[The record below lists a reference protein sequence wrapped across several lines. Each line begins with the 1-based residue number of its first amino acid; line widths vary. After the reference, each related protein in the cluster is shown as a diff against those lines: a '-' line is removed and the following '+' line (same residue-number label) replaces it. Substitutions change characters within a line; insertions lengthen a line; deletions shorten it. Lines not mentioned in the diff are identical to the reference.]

1 MLLRV
6 VEEGTYSTRSV
17 RGYEY
22 EVVGES
28 SEYSRPSFFALV
40 TVWVAEVTTS
50 YRGYY

>member
-22 EVVGES
+22 EFVGES